1 MDGTYFAGIS
11 NSSSTANMGIN
22 DSSREPLVSESA
34 CFHEDSLEIKSARII
49 PYCLII
55 VVSLIGNSMVVA
67 VVLKNPRMRTTV
79 NYYIVNLA
87 IADLLITFYM
97 PRVISIALFGY
108 EWVVGGTAG
117 YVFCKLSILLNQTP
131 IIVSTFTVVAISFD
145 RFNAVV
151 FPLRTFVSSRLCK
164 VILLCTWLVALAFR
178 LPSVY
183 AVQLMTEEG
192 KLYCNL
198 LLDVTFGQGTNK
210 LYYYFNVIVMF
221 TIPLLMIVILY
232 SAILITLKRRKTPGL
247 TPENSSNNSEGF
259 RRREVV
265 KKKVLRLVSI
275 VVSAFILC
283 WLLYYIRLCM
293 YAYGYNLSCDWLFVR
308 LVLAHF
314 NSALNPC
321 LYAIFSENYR
331 RGFKKIIARVGCCRQ
346 LRKRRFSDQS
356 RYSVRFVRRRLGAW
370 DSNGSI
376 SIRIEQEIAKISS
389 S

>member
-1 MDGTYFAGIS
+1 M
-11 NSSSTANMGIN
+11 
-22 DSSREPLVSESA
+22 
-34 CFHEDSLEIKSARII
+34 
-49 PYCLII
+49 
-55 VVSLIGNSMVVA
+55 
-67 VVLKNPRMRTTV
+67 
-79 NYYIVNLA
+79 
-87 IADLLITFYM
+87 
-97 PRVISIALFGY
+97 
-108 EWVVGGTAG
+108 
-117 YVFCKLSILLNQTP
+117 
-131 IIVSTFTVVAISFD
+131 
-145 RFNAVV
+145 V

-164 VILLCTWLVALAFR
+164 VIILCTWLVALAFR

-247 TPENSSNNSEGF
+247 TPENSSNNSKGF

-275 VVSAFILC
+275 VVSAFIIC
-283 WLLYYIRLCM
+283 WLLYDIRLCM

-314 NSALNPC
+314 NSALNPF

-331 RGFKKIIARVGCCRQ
+331 RGFKKILARVSCCRQ

-356 RYSVRFVRRRLGAW
+356 R
-370 DSNGSI
+370 
-376 SIRIEQEIAKISS
+376 
-389 S
+389 

>member
-1 MDGTYFAGIS
+1 MS
-11 NSSSTANMGIN
+11 VN
-22 DSSREPLVSESA
+22 DSSGEPLVSESS
-34 CFHEDSLEIKSARII
+34 CFHEDSLAIKSVHII

-67 VVLKNPRMRTTV
+67 VVFKNLRMRTTV

-131 IIVSTFTVVAISFD
+131 ITVSTFTVVAISFD

-151 FPLRTFVSSRLCK
+151 FPLRKFVSAWVCK
-164 VILLCTWLVALAFR
+164 VIILCTWLVALAFR
-178 LPSVY
+178 LPTVH

-198 LLDVTFGQGTNK
+198 LLDVTFAQGASK

-221 TIPLLMIVILY
+221 TIPLLVIVILY
-232 SAILITLKRRKTPGL
+232 SAILITLKRREAPRL
-247 TPENSSNNSEGF
+247 TPENLSNNSEGF

-331 RGFKKIIARVGCCRQ
+331 RGFKKILARVSCCRQ

-356 RYSVRFVRRRLGAW
+356 RYSVRFVRRRLEAW

-376 SIRIEQEIAKISS
+376 SIRIEQQIAKISS
-389 S
+389 V